1 MPTRTDSLIERFKV
15 NEKNDVFKYEII
27 FTTVNDLKL
36 AYCTN
41 KKGFIENLEKFKGKR
56 FVLEY
61 EKAEFKTGMKN
72 RILKAKLPKIK

>member
-1 MPTRTDSLIERFKV
+1 MPKRTDSLIERFKV
-15 NEKNDVFKYEII
+15 NEKGNAFKYEII

-41 KKGFIENLEKFKGKR
+41 KDSFIEKLEKFKDKR
-56 FVLEY
+56 FILEY
-61 EKAEFKTGMKN
+61 EKPEFKAGMKN